1 MRDNGSDGNP
11 TAPDLSE
18 VSPLLPNATKIPD
31 SHRLSIYLANPQDD
45 VSSTR
50 WTAITTAS

>member
-1 MRDNGSDGNP
+1 MTTDL
-11 TAPDLSE
+11 TATLRHRILSE

-31 SHRLSIYLANPQDD
+31 SHRLSIYPANPQDD